1 MTLPVRVSVRAAHD
15 ADVIFNWLA
24 ERSHE
29 GAIRWYETFLTM
41 LRTLPDSA
49 LGCPIAHEGGE
60 LGIDLREL
68 LFKTRKGHFYRVL
81 FIVRADAV
89 HVLNVRG
96 PGQDD
101 VTPADLGVPD

>member
-1 MTLPVRVSVRAAHD
+1 MNLPVRVSVRAAHD

-24 ERSHE
+24 EHSRE
-29 GAIRWYETFLTM
+29 GALRWYETYLST
-41 LRTLPDSA
+41 LRSLPDSA
-49 LGCPIAHEGGE
+49 VGSPIAHEGSE
-60 LGIDLREL
+60 LGIDLREV